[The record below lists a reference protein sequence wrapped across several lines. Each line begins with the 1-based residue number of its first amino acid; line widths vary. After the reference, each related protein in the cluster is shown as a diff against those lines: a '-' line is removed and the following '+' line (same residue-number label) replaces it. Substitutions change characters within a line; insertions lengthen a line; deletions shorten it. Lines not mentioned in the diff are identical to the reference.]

1 MEYKLFVFALLFG
14 LTACAESVPDVT
26 GTYRDKGKYIQRDYE
41 ITRLEADPKKFK
53 MVITERWRDNE
64 LKKNNVYTYTTQNKF
79 CEESTLSSC
88 FTYDEKQQAI
98 RLDGF
103 ENFFPKVN

>member
-1 MEYKLFVFALLFG
+1 MESKLFVFALLFG
-14 LTACAESVPDVT
+14 LAACAESVPDVT

-64 LKKNNVYTYTTQNKF
+64 LKKNNVYTYTTQINFVRNPRYQVASHTMKKNKQ
-79 CEESTLSSC
+79 S
-88 FTYDEKQQAI
+88 
-98 RLDGF
+98 G
-103 ENFFPKVN
+103 